1 LIRFAAKAIRF
12 GAVAGTR
19 ESPLRPGDM
28 RARKLNST
36 MIDRVV
42 FDDEAETLKV
52 SFRGSGRSYT
62 YMGVPRAIYDALV
75 RAQSAGRYFNDCIR
89 GHFACHSDRR
99 RYPVEG

>member
-1 LIRFAAKAIRF
+1 
-12 GAVAGTR
+12 
-19 ESPLRPGDM
+19 M
-28 RARKLNST
+28 RARRLHSS

-42 FDDEAETLKV
+42 FDDEAETLRV

-89 GHFACHSDRR
+89 GHFACRSNRR